1 MPVLFVLQ
9 TAFSLWMLVD
19 AVRRGADAY
28 WWLIVLVPFGEFAYF
43 FAVYLPDMRRSGAFA
58 NLFRRPPS
66 LAELQLAYDETPSHH
81 NRLQLAQG
89 LFDAGDVHEAGV
101 LFEQILDAHPDDR
114 DALYGFARCALAA
127 DEHDHAI
134 DALETLVAMDI
145 AYLDSLPAAELVHA
159 YAEADRMDDALTLAE
174 RLCRKSQRI
183 GPRVLFA
190 TYLMGVERDEEA
202 RTLLE
207 RGLVTFGSSP
217 AYVRRRDR
225 LDARAAKALLRS
237 LAG

>member
-1 MPVLFVLQ
+1 
-9 TAFSLWMLVD
+9 
-19 AVRRGADAY
+19 
-28 WWLIVLVPFGEFAYF
+28 
-43 FAVYLPDMRRSGAFA
+43 MRRSGALA
-58 NLFRRPPS
+58 HRFRRRPS
-66 LAELQLAYDETPSHH
+66 PAELQRAYDETPSHH

-159 YAEADRMDDALTLAE
+159 YADAERVDDALT
-174 RLCRKSQRI
+174 R
-183 GPRVLFA
+183 
-190 TYLMGVERDEEA
+190 
-202 RTLLE
+202 LLE
-207 RGLVTFGSSP
+207 RAEADEPRSSE
-217 AYVRRRDR
+217 
-225 LDARAAKALLRS
+225 S
-237 LAG
+237 S